1 MKLEIEEMKNNT
13 QIEDYKSK
21 IMNLEINVS
30 KLAHEKLELLSQKDK
45 SIRKVKIEV
54 KKLEQ
59 ELIDSKM

>member
-1 MKLEIEEMKNNT
+1 MKNNT

-30 KLAHEKLELLSQKDK
+30 KLAHEKLELLGSKDK

-54 KKLEQ
+54 KKLE
-59 ELIDSKM
+59 